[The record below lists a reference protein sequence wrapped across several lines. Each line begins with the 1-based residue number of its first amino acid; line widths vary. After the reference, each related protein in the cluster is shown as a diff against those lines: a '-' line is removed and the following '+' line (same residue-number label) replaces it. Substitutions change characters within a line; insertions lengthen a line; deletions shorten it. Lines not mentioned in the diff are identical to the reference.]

1 VVSVAIVSPLEIWSF
16 GMEAILQSSGF
27 TVVGHWTDRG
37 EALAAELPGVD
48 LLILARRLIEV
59 SGRTNPFRPL
69 DGDYGGKIILVL
81 EPEDDF
87 STKDFITLEVEGLL
101 LSSARVDE
109 VRDCVASVEHGR
121 RWVDPGIR
129 LLLGHAEP
137 PHPDY
142 NGLSERELEV
152 VRLAASGLSNKR
164 IARTLHV
171 SDGTVKMH
179 MHHVL
184 AKLRLASRSDLV
196 WPIDDIP
203 AASTAKGQ
211 ALHLVHP
218 DQQPPKDFTKSGA

>member
-1 VVSVAIVSPLEIWSF
+1 
-16 GMEAILQSSGF
+16 
-27 TVVGHWTDRG
+27 
-37 EALAAELPGVD
+37 LPGVD

-59 SGRTNPFRPL
+59 SGLANSFRPL
-69 DGDYGGKIILVL
+69 DGDYVGKIIVVL

-87 STKDFITLEVEGLL
+87 STEDFVTLEVEGLL
-101 LSSARVDE
+101 LSSAGVEE

-137 PHPDY
+137 PDPDY
-142 NGLSERELEV
+142 RGLSERELEV
-152 VRLAASGLSNKR
+152 VRLAVSGMSNKR
-164 IARTLHV
+164 IARALHV

-196 WPIDDIP
+196 WPVDDIP
-203 AASTAKGQ
+203 AASAAKGQ

-218 DQQPPKDFTKSGA
+218 DRGSSKVLTKSSA

>member
-1 VVSVAIVSPLEIWSF
+1 
-16 GMEAILQSSGF
+16 MEAILQSSGF
-27 TVVGHWTDRG
+27 TVVGHWTDGG
-37 EALAAELPGVD
+37 EALAAAELPGVD

-59 SGRTNPFRPL
+59 SGLANSFRPL
-69 DGDYGGKIILVL
+69 DGDYVGKIIVVL

-87 STKDFITLEVEGLL
+87 STKDFVTLEVEGLL
-101 LSSARVDE
+101 LSSAGVEE

-142 NGLSERELEV
+142 RGLSERELEV
-152 VRLAASGLSNKR
+152 VRLAASGMSNKR
-164 IARTLHV
+164 IARALQV

-184 AKLRLASRSDLV
+184 AKQRLVSRSDLV
-196 WPIDDIP
+196 WPVDDIP
-203 AASTAKGQ
+203 AASAAKGQ
-211 ALHLVHP
+211 ALHLVDP
-218 DQQPPKDFTKSGA
+218 DRGSSKVLTKSSA